1 MNKFRNNNG
10 ELTRYS
16 LACGYIFR
24 IDDNKKNLTLWEE
37 YSAFHVRLTNRED
50 TTKSFWKVFE
60 NDQLTLAKKLYY
72 RTARE
77 VFNFSKQKTI
87 LKACYSN

>member
-1 MNKFRNNNG
+1 MDKFRNKNG
-10 ELTRYS
+10 ELTQYS

-24 IDDNKKNLTLWEE
+24 IDDNKKSLTLWKEH
-37 YSAFHVRLTNRED
+37 SVFHVRLTNRKD
-50 TTKSFWKVFE
+50 ITKSFWKVFD

-77 VFNFSKQKTI
+77 FFKLSKMQAIKEGCFTH
-87 LKACYSN
+87 

>member
-1 MNKFRNNNG
+1 MDKFRNKNG

-24 IDDNKKNLTLWEE
+24 IEREEKALQLWQEH
-37 YSAFHVRLTNRED
+37 SAFHVRMYDRKNHERV
-50 TTKSFWKVFE
+50 FWKVFD

-72 RTARE
+72 QTAKE
-77 VFNFSKQKTI
+77 FFKLSKTQAIKEGCFTH
-87 LKACYSN
+87 

>member
-50 TTKSFWKVFE
+50 ATKSFWKVFE

>member
-1 MNKFRNNNG
+1 MDKFRNKNG

-24 IDDNKKNLTLWEE
+24 IDDNKKSLTLWQEH
-37 YSAFHVRLTNRED
+37 SVFHVRLHDRKNHERI
-50 TTKSFWKVFE
+50 FWKVFD

-72 RTARE
+72 QTARE
-77 VFNFSKQKTI
+77 IFNFSKQKTI
-87 LKACYSN
+87 LIACYSD

>member
-50 TTKSFWKVFE
+50 ATKSFWKVFE

-72 RTARE
+72 QTARE